1 MITYGGGIFSNHD
14 YSADLNRDDRTYIED
29 GTSKVSPS
37 GKYLIVNSVSGG
49 TVKFDDG
56 TTKYTDRAYCSVV
69 DMSNGCIV
77 SDWDGEVCGY
87 TWMEGKD
94 VLANSEDAGTDVF
107 DFNSMRPSINKIK
120 NKLSSMDIWR
130 TSNMLRCDKP
140 SKININ
146 NYQQL
151 VREDKNIKAL

>member
-1 MITYGGGIFSNHD
+1 M
-14 YSADLNRDDRTYIED
+14 
-29 GTSKVSPS
+29 
-37 GKYLIVNSVSGG
+37 
-49 TVKFDDG
+49 
-56 TTKYTDRAYCSVV
+56 
-69 DMSNGCIV
+69 
-77 SDWDGEVCGY
+77 
-87 TWMEGKD
+87 
-94 VLANSEDAGTDVF
+94 ANSEDAGTDVF

-120 NKLSSMDIWR
+120 NKLSSMDIRR